1 MPYGD
6 IQGIH
11 QIVRE
16 LFPMMAISCDI
27 IESAIQK
34 RPSYRVSPTAR
45 FSVCYKQLNLIQM
58 YLNRV

>member
-1 MPYGD
+1 
-6 IQGIH
+6 
-11 QIVRE
+11 
-16 LFPMMAISCDI
+16 MMASSCDI